1 MKNNSAILLLGS
13 NIEPE
18 QNILAALRLLSQQ
31 TDLIAKSR
39 IWETEAIGSSGP
51 NFLNMAI
58 KLETM
63 LDADSIKLEIITP
76 IENILKRVRTED
88 KYAPRTIDIDIIIY
102 NGEVLDPNLWEK
114 AFIAL
119 PVSELMPDI
128 IHPENKLSLNQVA
141 KELKSSAYAELF
153 N

>member
-1 MKNNSAILLLGS
+1 MENNSAILLLGS

-58 KLETM
+58 KLETV
-63 LDADSIKLEIITP
+63 LDANSIKSEIITP
-76 IENILKRVRTED
+76 IENKLKRVRTED
-88 KYAPRTIDIDIIIY
+88 KYASRTIDIDIIIY
-102 NGEVLDPNLWEK
+102 NGEVMDPNLWEK

-128 IHPENKLSLNQVA
+128 IHPENKLSLNQVV
-141 KELKSSAYAELF
+141 KEVKTTRIAGGLT
-153 N
+153 